1 MYTVRR
7 RKPYLQWLTY
17 ILKWHKSNCIKIG
30 GETISITD
38 FNENRI
44 LRLYM
49 KALIF

>member
-1 MYTVRR
+1 MINIHFEMAQVF
-7 RKPYLQWLTY
+7 
-17 ILKWHKSNCIKIG
+17 KIG